1 MPSLSLEGIFY
12 RGAQVKLNILK
23 TMEVLKFGGT
33 SVQNIDSIT
42 KVIKIIRK
50 HLKESKRLVVVSS
63 AMGGVT
69 NQLLEMAEKAEL
81 GEDVQGTLKTLEAR
95 HLEVIRH
102 FIPAK
107 YRNPAVMQVKLFLNE
122 LEDLL
127 QGVRAVEEL
136 SPKTK
141 DQIAAY
147 GELCSNFMLAGIMEQ
162 EIPETQFV
170 DARNLVLTDSR
181 FGKAR
186 IQKQKTA
193 ENIKDFFA
201 SSSAKLLCVT
211 GFIGANEKGQTTTL
225 GRGGSD
231 YTAAVFASTLD
242 ADEIQI
248 WTDVDGFMTADPRVV
263 KEAYSL
269 SEITYTEAKELSYFG
284 AKVIYPPTMVPAFE
298 KRIPIYIRN
307 TFNMDFPG
315 TLIHTEAK
323 NQGDYV
329 RGITSIRD
337 INLINIQGTALVGN
351 TNFSGR
357 LFALLSRYDINIV
370 LITQASSEHSITLA
384 VAPEDAG
391 KTLRILKREFEMEL
405 MAHKIDMPEIVR
417 DLAVVA
423 IVGEQMKSTV
433 GISGRFFNT
442 LGRHEINVAA
452 IAQGSSEY
460 NVSTVISKKNLN
472 KALNVVHDEF
482 FLPHIKIL
490 HVFTIGTGNIGS
502 TFLDQLQSQ
511 ATNLLEEQDLRIQVL
526 GITNTRKML
535 LQGEAVELENWR
547 RELDEDGEEADFD
560 RFVDEIIA
568 MNLPNSVLVD
578 NSASAAV
585 VKAYERILSSGISI
599 VTCNKIGNS
608 SSLEQYKTFKDAA
621 RMHHADFYYEANV
634 GAGLPIISM
643 LKDLINS
650 GDRIVKIEAIL
661 SGTISYIFNNFTG
674 NHHFYEI
681 VKEAQEKGYTEPD
694 PRDDLSGLD
703 FMRKMLILARDS
715 GIDMEMEE
723 IEFDQLL
730 PEPCVQADS
739 VEEFYVE
746 LEKADEYFEKLKK
759 QAERDNKV
767 LRYIG
772 VLEKGKVRVELKAID
787 DSHPFYN
794 LSGSDNII
802 AFVTQRYSQD
812 YPLVVKGPGAGA
824 QVTAGGVFADL
835 VRVGKK

>member
-1 MPSLSLEGIFY
+1 M
-12 RGAQVKLNILK
+12 
-23 TMEVLKFGGT
+23 
-33 SVQNIDSIT
+33 QNSDSIST
-42 KVIKIIRK
+42 VVDIIKRE
-50 HLKESKRLVVVSS
+50 LEANTRVVVVSS

-69 NQLLEMAEKAEL
+69 NQLLQMAEKAER
-81 GEDVQGTLKTLEAR
+81 GEAVREDFTTLESR

-107 YRNPAVMQVKLFLNE
+107 YRNAVVMQVKLFLNE

-127 QGVRAVEEL
+127 QGVQAVEEL
-136 SPKTK
+136 SPKTR

-147 GELCSNFMLAGIMEQ
+147 GELCSNYMLAGIVEQ

-170 DARNLVLTDSR
+170 DARELVLTDDR

-186 IQKQKTA
+186 IQKEKTT

-201 SSSAKLLCVT
+201 SSSARVFCVT

-231 YTAAVFASTLD
+231 YTAAVFAATLN

-269 SEITYTEAKELSYFG
+269 AEITYTEAKELSYFG

-298 KRIPIYIRN
+298 NRIPIYIRN
-307 TFNMDFPG
+307 TFNVDFQG
-315 TLIHTEAK
+315 TLIHAEAK

-329 RGITSIRD
+329 RGITSIKD

-357 LFALLSRYDINIV
+357 LFALLSRYEINIV

-384 VAPEDAG
+384 VAPEDAD
-391 KTLRILKREFEMEL
+391 KTEAILTREFEMEL
-405 MAHKIDMPEIVR
+405 MANKIDPPEVVR
-417 DLAVVA
+417 ELAVVA

-433 GISGRFFNT
+433 GISGRFFNA

-460 NVSTVISKKNLN
+460 NVSTVISKRELS

-482 FLPHIKIL
+482 FLPHIKNL
-490 HVFTIGTGNIGS
+490 HVFSIGTGNIGS
-502 TFLDQLQSQ
+502 TFLDQVQSQ
-511 ATNLLEEQDLRIQVL
+511 ASNLLSDQDLKIQVL

-535 LQGEAVELENWR
+535 LQEEELPLEDWR
-547 RELDEDGEEADFD
+547 TELDKHGEKADFD
-560 RFVDEIIA
+560 RFIDAIIA
-568 MNLPNSVLVD
+568 MNLPNSVVVD
-578 NSASAAV
+578 NSASGAV

-608 SSLEQYKTFKDAA
+608 SSLTQYKTFKEAA
-621 RMHHADFYYEANV
+621 RVHHADFFYEANV

-661 SGTISYIFNNFTG
+661 SGTISFIFNNFKDDR
-674 NHHFYEI
+674 HFYEI
-681 VKEAQEKGYTEPD
+681 VKEAQEQGFTEPD

-715 GIDMEMEE
+715 GMDMEMDE
-723 IEFDQLL
+723 IKADQLL
-730 PEPCVQADS
+730 PEACVRADS
-739 VEEFYVE
+739 VQEFYEE
-746 LEKADEYFEKLKK
+746 LKQADGHFEKLKK
-759 QAERDNKV
+759 DAEEQGKV

-772 VLEKGKVRVELKAID
+772 ILEDGKVRVELQAID
-787 DSHPFYN
+787 SAHPFYN

-802 AFVTQRYSQD
+802 AFVTQRYSTA